1 MDPPSP
7 EARDYDYDL
16 PEDRI
21 RLVPPPRREESR
33 LAVVPRSR
41 PAGGGPPFLASSV
54 SLLPSLLS
62 PGDLLVANDSRVVPA
77 RTRARTSR
85 GRAIDIL
92 VLGPFD
98 GGKGEPGGPGET
110 VRFLGKGLKGEGRL
124 TLFEGR
130 GLLEG
135 IFYDEALEC
144 FSGEYRGED
153 TLVAFLDA
161 QGEMPL
167 PPYIARRRKA
177 DRNDRDRYQTVY
189 SRVPGSVAAPTAGLH
204 LGTGLLDRLQEEGID
219 RASVTL
225 HVGVGTFRGLSDGP
239 VDRHRMHEE
248 WFSVPRETA
257 EAISRT
263 RARGGRVVAVG
274 TTSLRALE
282 SAYALGEI
290 PGEGRAGW
298 TRLYVRPGYRF
309 LATDGLLTNFHTPRS
324 TLLVLVD
331 AFLGG
336 DGRWREIYEEALREG
351 FFFLS
356 YGDAMLVV

>member
-1 MDPPSP
+1 MDRSAP
-7 EARDYDYDL
+7 EARDYDYEL
-16 PEDRI
+16 PEERI
-21 RLVPPPRREESR
+21 RLIPPPRREESR
-33 LAVVPRSR
+33 LAVVPRR
-41 PAGGGPPFLASSV
+41 PDGARPPFLASSV
-54 SLLPSLLS
+54 AHLPSLLA

-85 GRAIDIL
+85 GRAIDLL

-98 GGKGEPGGPGET
+98 SGTTGT
-110 VRFLGKGLKGEGRL
+110 VRFLGKGLKGERHL
-124 TLFEGR
+124 ELFGGR
-130 GLLEG
+130 GSLDG
-135 IFYDEALEC
+135 IRYDEALEC
-144 FSGEYRGED
+144 FSGEYRGEEA
-153 TLVAFLDA
+153 LVAFLEA

-167 PPYIARRRKA
+167 PPYIARRRSA
-177 DRNDRDRYQTVY
+177 DGSDRERYQTVY

-204 LGTGLLDRLQEEGID
+204 LGEELLDRLREKGVE

-225 HVGVGTFRGLSDGP
+225 HVGVGTFRGLSEGP

-248 WFSVPRETA
+248 WFVVPRETA
-257 EAISRT
+257 EAIART

-282 SAYALGEI
+282 SAFALGEV
-290 PGEGRAGW
+290 PPEGRAGW

-309 LATDGLLTNFHTPRS
+309 LAADALLTNFHTPRS

-336 DGRWREIYEEALREG
+336 DGRWREIYRRALEEG

-356 YGDAMLVV
+356 YGDALLIL

>member
-1 MDPPSP
+1 MDRPSP
-7 EARDYDYDL
+7 EARDYDYEL

-33 LAVVPRSR
+33 LAVVPRRPEEER
-41 PAGGGPPFLASSV
+41 PAFLSSSV

-77 RTRARTSR
+77 RCRARTSR

-98 GGKGEPGGPGET
+98 KGASGP
-110 VRFLGKGLKGEGRL
+110 VRFLGKGLKGESRL
-124 TLFEGR
+124 DLFEGR
-130 GLLEG
+130 GVLDG
-135 IFYDEALEC
+135 ILYDESLEC
-144 FSGEYRGED
+144 FSGEYRGEES
-153 TLVAFLDA
+153 LVALLDDR
-161 QGEMPL
+161 GEMPL

-177 DRNDRDRYQTVY
+177 DRSDRERYQTVY

-204 LGTGLLDRLQEEGID
+204 LGTELLDRLREKGIE

-225 HVGVGTFRGLSDGP
+225 HVGVGTFRGLSEGP

-257 EAISRT
+257 DAIHRA

-282 SAYALGEI
+282 SAFAQGEI
-290 PGEGRAGW
+290 PEGGRVGW

-336 DGRWREIYEEALREG
+336 DGRWREIYGRAREEG

-356 YGDAMLVV
+356 YGDAMLIV